1 MFQRSSQRIK
11 PTDTFIGHGTD
22 MNGTVHSESNVRIDG
37 KFTGELSSS
46 GTITVGERGEAH
58 STLTGRHVV
67 VAGIVVG
74 DIKTTGK
81 LLITSSGQVLGH
93 CESGLLV
100 VEEGG
105 ILNGTSM
112 VDREVK
118 EGTAANGAAA
128 AHEPP
133 ERECGEKKDDKAAVE
148 EKQAG

>member
-22 MNGTVHSESNVRIDG
+22 MNGTIHSQSNVRIDG

-58 STLTGRHVV
+58 STLIARHVV
-67 VAGIVVG
+67 VAGTVVG
-74 DIKTTGK
+74 DIRTTGK
-81 LLITSSGQVLGH
+81 LLITSSGQVLGQ
-93 CESGLLV
+93 SGLLV

-112 VDREVK
+112 VDWEAK
-118 EGTAANGAAA
+118 EGTATNVAAA

-133 ERECGEKKDDKAAVE
+133 EREREAKQDDKDAVAA
-148 EKQAG
+148 KQAG

>member
-22 MNGTVHSESNVRIDG
+22 MNGTIHSQSNVRIDG

-58 STLTGRHVV
+58 STLIARHVV
-67 VAGIVVG
+67 VAGTVVG
-74 DIKTTGK
+74 DIRTTGK
-81 LLITSSGQVLGH
+81 LLITSSGQVLGQ
-93 CESGLLV
+93 SGLLV

-112 VDREVK
+112 VDREAK
-118 EGTAANGAAA
+118 EGTATNVAAA

-133 ERECGEKKDDKAAVE
+133 EREREAKQDDKDAVAA
-148 EKQAG
+148 KQAG

>member
-22 MNGTVHSESNVRIDG
+22 MNGTIHSQSNVRIDG

-58 STLTGRHVV
+58 STLIARHVV
-67 VAGIVVG
+67 VAGTVVG

-81 LLITSSGQVLGH
+81 LLITSSGQVVGH
-93 CESGLLV
+93 CTSGLLV

-112 VDREVK
+112 VDREAK
-118 EGTAANGAAA
+118 EGASANAAA

-133 ERECGEKKDDKAAVE
+133 ERERE
-148 EKQAG
+148 EKQDGKEAVAAKQAG

>member
-58 STLTGRHVV
+58 STLIGRHVV

-133 ERECGEKKDDKAAVE
+133 ERERGEKKDDEAAVA

>member
-11 PTDTFIGHGTD
+11 PADTFIGHGTD
-22 MNGTVHSESNVRIDG
+22 LNGTIHSPSNVRIDG

-46 GTITVGERGEAH
+46 GTITVGERGEVH
-58 STLTGRHVV
+58 SILAARHVV
-67 VAGIVVG
+67 VAGTVVG

-81 LLITSSGQVLGH
+81 LLITSSGQVRGR

-112 VDREVK
+112 VERDTK
-118 EGTAANGAAA
+118 EDAAPNGAAA
-128 AHEPP
+128 AHDPP
-133 ERECGEKKDDKAAVE
+133 ERGRGEKQDNKTTIAD
-148 EKQAG
+148 KQAV

>member
-22 MNGTVHSESNVRIDG
+22 MNGTIYSQTNVRIDG

-46 GTITVGERGEAH
+46 GTITIGERGEAH
-58 STLTGRHVV
+58 STLTARHVV
-67 VAGIVVG
+67 VAGTVVG

-112 VDREVK
+112 VEREAR
-118 EGTAANGAAA
+118 EGAAA
-128 AHEPP
+128 VHEPP
-133 ERECGEKKDDKAAVE
+133 GREREEKKDDKADIA